1 MADDKDRKNIFLN
14 GLDAHLERDMSE
26 LQDEIDTLSSKASLN
41 GVEVISQLI
50 QFSSD
55 PKEINRLAKALS
67 FVAKR
72 LPELNKMKS
81 RMTALQLA
89 NEDPE
94 WFEMAFATEGSIDT
108 AIRLCLDQ
116 TEPQQEL

>member
-1 MADDKDRKNIFLN
+1 MADKNEKGTFFLS
-14 GLDAHLERDMSE
+14 GLDTHLERDLSE
-26 LQDEIDTLSSKASLN
+26 LQDEIDSLSSKASLN

-67 FVAKR
+67 LVAKR
-72 LPELNKMKS
+72 LPQLNKMKS

-89 NEDPE
+89 NDDPE
-94 WFEMAFATEGSIDT
+94 WFSMAFANQGSLDH
-108 AIRLCLDQ
+108 AIAQCLDQ